1 MTPADQPPRKAEDR
15 YLRQT
20 LSDPANLR
28 DFLQQAVPQLA
39 AGFVYE
45 QARLLDREFPTEDWR
60 QREADLPFEIP
71 YRTAEGVLTAL
82 VCILLEHQ
90 SDTDPMMPLRLL
102 YFAVCYW
109 DKQWQEWTRQ
119 PRPRPPLRLHPVLPI
134 VLYTGARPWGSNRTL
149 LDLMGEPVEFHAYV
163 PSWQPLFWNLAEQD
177 PQQLLQGGAWLQLMA
192 VMRMEEADAA
202 DFQAVCKAVF
212 EHLATLQETEP
223 VRWEKLLSAV
233 LTFILAHRYRA
244 EYAELKDLA
253 IQAHPVKEQEVKV
266 MIESMAQEWLK
277 EGEVKGEAKGEAKG
291 RAEGRAE
298 GALLA
303 YRDVL
308 RRRLV
313 RRFDPL
319 PEAVLQR
326 IEAATDVARLVAAI
340 DRADEIKSLDELE
353 LE

>member
-1 MTPADQPPRKAEDR
+1 MTPSDQPPRKAEDR
-15 YLRQT
+15 YLRKT

-39 AGFVYE
+39 AGFIYE

-71 YRTAEGVLTAL
+71 YRTAAGLLPAL

-90 SDTDPMMPLRLL
+90 SDTDPLMPLRLL

-119 PRPRPPLRLHPVLPI
+119 PRPRRPFRLHPVLPI
-134 VLYTGARPWGSNRTL
+134 VLYTGSRPWGSNRTL

-163 PSWQPLFWNLAEQD
+163 PTWQPLFWNLAEQD

-192 VMRMEEADAA
+192 VMRMEEANAA
-202 DFQAVCKAVF
+202 DFQAVCAEVF
-212 EHLATLQETEP
+212 RHLATLQETEP
-223 VRWEKLLSAV
+223 VRWQTLLSAA
-233 LTFILAHRYRA
+233 LTFILSHRYRA

-266 MIESMAQEWLK
+266 MIDTVAHDLLEQ
-277 EGEVKGEAKGEAKG
+277 G
-291 RAEGRAE
+291 RAEGEARGEARGE
-298 GALLA
+298 VRGELRA
-303 YRDVL
+303 YRNVL
-308 RRRLV
+308 RDSLA

-326 IEAATDVARLVAAI
+326 IEAATDAARLRAAI
-340 DRADEIKSLDELE
+340 DRADTIKSLDELD
-353 LE
+353 LG